1 LALKW
6 VRREFLPHPSRILSW
21 LLGREILSIKVEE
34 QFMAQRDYYEILGID
49 RQASPEEIKSAFR
62 KLARQYHPDV
72 NKAAD
77 AEERFKELNEAHA
90 VLSDPDKR
98 AAYDRYGHAGVNTGS
113 VPDWTTVDFTDIF
126 GEIFGFGGFG
136 TSRRQSRNAP
146 RRGADLNYT
155 LNLTFEEAVFGVEKE
170 VEITRDE
177 LCNTCRGTGAE
188 PGTSP
193 ARCATCGGRGE
204 VQTVRQTFLG
214 SMVQVTSC
222 PTCNGQGEIINTP
235 CSTCRGRGLE
245 RRVLRKS
252 VSIPAGVDNGTQVR
266 LGGEGQPGVNGGP
279 NGHLYLEMRVKP
291 HKFFRRR
298 QNDILLDLNINMA
311 QAALGADI
319 EVPTI
324 EGEEKLRIPAGTQP
338 GKVFTI
344 KGKGIP
350 NVRGGARGDQ
360 HVLINLEVPTRLSNE
375 QRQLLEKLAE
385 TLGSEVRPQERSF
398 LDKLKDVLGA

>member
-1 LALKW
+1 
-6 VRREFLPHPSRILSW
+6 
-21 LLGREILSIKVEE
+21 
-34 QFMAQRDYYEILGID
+34 
-49 RQASPEEIKSAFR
+49 
-62 KLARQYHPDV
+62 LARQYHPDV

-77 AEERFKELNEAHA
+77 AEERFKELNEAYA

-193 ARCATCGGRGE
+193 VRCATCGGRGE

-245 RRVLRKS
+245 RR
-252 VSIPAGVDNGTQVR
+252 
-266 LGGEGQPGVNGGP
+266 
-279 NGHLYLEMRVKP
+279 
-291 HKFFRRR
+291 FF
-298 QNDILLDLNINMA
+298 A
-311 QAALGADI
+311 
-319 EVPTI
+319 
-324 EGEEKLRIPAGTQP
+324 
-338 GKVFTI
+338 KVFPSRLVLTTARRCAWRRGPARHQRWPEWSPVPGNA
-344 KGKGIP
+344 GKTAQILP
-350 NVRGGARGDQ
+350 
-360 HVLINLEVPTRLSNE
+360 
-375 QRQLLEKLAE
+375 
-385 TLGSEVRPQERSF
+385 PQA
-398 LDKLKDVLGA
+398 K